1 MLHAK
6 ENEKIY
12 REAQLSSR
20 IVFFLSFK
28 TKVIVDLQSIAS
40 SSWEYTP
47 RFGFGKWVFFVLL
60 LIFRFLFK
68 NSFLIQ
74 NLSTWWS
81 DSWKFVEKGIL
92 TWHII

>member
-1 MLHAK
+1 MDLYKMLHAK

-40 SSWEYTP
+40 SS
-47 RFGFGKWVFFVLL
+47 
-60 LIFRFLFK
+60 
-68 NSFLIQ
+68 
-74 NLSTWWS
+74 
-81 DSWKFVEKGIL
+81 
-92 TWHII
+92 